1 MQKALHN
8 FTKICF
14 ASINFIDH
22 KIKTGDI
29 HGYDIIICILK
40 LSGARTHYL
49 PAPLRHCLPA
59 VGIQCGSREDLLQ
72 VEESDLFFI
81 EPLVCTDIT

>member
-1 MQKALHN
+1 MRKALHN

-14 ASINFIDH
+14 ASFNFIDH

-29 HGYDIIICILK
+29 HVYDIIICMLK
-40 LSGARTHYL
+40 LSGARTHDL

-59 VGIQCGSREDLLQ
+59 VGIQCGSREDPLELMNRI
-72 VEESDLFFI
+72 FFPSNPWYVRI
-81 EPLVCTDIT
+81 